1 MKKFIALAIA
11 IVMLAALAV
20 PAFAATSG
28 TTEIT
33 YTVGESYVLTVPA
46 TLTVGGASGNLT
58 VSDYNLL
65 DTHMVEV
72 SVAATAWTLGEKA
85 FKLNAVTADGAIA
98 TFDANESV
106 EVAATFVDGAPTAAG
121 TYTTTVTFSGA
132 IVAANS

>member
-33 YTVGESYVLTVPA
+33 YTVGQSYELTVPA
-46 TLTVGGASGNLT
+46 SLTVGGDAGNIT
-58 VSDYNLL
+58 VSNYNLL
-65 DTHMVEV
+65 ADKMVQV

-85 FKLNAVTADGAIA
+85 YKLNAVAADGVIA
-98 TFDANESV
+98 TFEANNSV
-106 EVAATFVDGAPTAAG
+106 EVAATFVNDAPTAAG
-121 TYTTTVTFSGA
+121 TYTTTVTFTGA
-132 IVAANS
+132 IVSANS